1 MARSIEIYDTTLRD
15 GSQGQGIHFS
25 VDDKLRIAAE
35 LERFGMTYIE
45 GGWPGSNPRDVEFFA
60 RAKKIKF
67 KHAKLAAF
75 GSTRRKGVRASEDA
89 QVRGLLEVDTPVVTI
104 YGKTSALHVREVLRC
119 SPEENLEMIRDTI
132 AFLKS
137 HRREVVYDCEH
148 AIDGWKE
155 DPAYAIA
162 SMLAAVAGGAD
173 RIVLCDTNGGSLP
186 AEVAAAT
193 RAAIA
198 ALKKTPV
205 GIHTHDDAG
214 LGLANALAS
223 LEAGASHVQGTVNG
237 IGERTGNCDL
247 TAVIPCAQL
256 KFGWKCVSSTSLK
269 GLASLSR
276 FVDGVAN
283 LAPDPRRPWVG
294 TAAFAHKGG
303 THVDAVRKFSAA
315 YEHIDPTVVGNE
327 RTVLVSDQ
335 SGRSNIV
342 LKAKSLGID
351 LDRDSPATATALD
364 ELKKLEHVGWSF
376 EDAEASLALLLRRHI
391 GKSKAAPFEVASYH
405 VTARGAKGSAYCEA
419 VVRVSIGGKETLTVA
434 EGDGPVHALDQ
445 ALRSALVK
453 SFPKL
458 AKVSLVDYKVRILG
472 GADGTAAKTRVVI
485 RSSDGK
491 GSWGTV
497 GVSENLV
504 EASLQAIVDGYA
516 HALS

>member
-15 GSQGQGIHFS
+15 GSQGLGIHFS
-25 VDDKLRIAAE
+25 VEDKLRIAAE
-35 LERFGMTYIE
+35 LERFGVAFIE
-45 GGWPGSNPRDVEFFA
+45 GGWPGSNPRDIEFFA
-60 RAKKIKF
+60 RAKKLKF
-67 KHAKLAAF
+67 RHARLAAF

-119 SPEENLEMIRDTI
+119 SPEENLAMIRDTV
-132 AFLKS
+132 AHLKS
-137 HRREVVYDCEH
+137 HGREVVYDCEH
-148 AIDGWKE
+148 AVDGWKE
-155 DPAYAIA
+155 DSAYALA
-162 SMLAAVAGGAD
+162 TMQAAVEGGAD
-173 RIVLCDTNGGSLP
+173 RVVLCDTNGGSLP

-193 RAAIA
+193 KA
-198 ALKKTPV
+198 ALRALRVPV

-223 LEAGASHVQGTVNG
+223 LEAGASHVQGTMNG

-256 KFGWKCVSSTSLK
+256 KHGWKCVPAASLRR
-269 GLASLSR
+269 LTHLSR

-294 TAAFAHKGG
+294 SAAFAHKGG

-315 YEHIDPTVVGNE
+315 YEHVDPSAVGNE
-327 RTVLVSDQ
+327 RAVLVSDQ
-335 SGRSNIV
+335 SGRSNIS

-351 LDRDSPATATALD
+351 LDRDSPATAAALE
-364 ELKKLEHVGWSF
+364 ELKKLEHAGWSF
-376 EDAEASLALLLRRHI
+376 EDAEASLALLLRRHL
-391 GKSKAAPFEVASYH
+391 GRSKVAPFDVAAYH

-419 VVRVSIGGKETLTVA
+419 VVRVTIAGKEALTVA
-434 EGDGPVHALDQ
+434 EGDGPVHALDR

-472 GADGTAAKTRVVI
+472 GSDGTAAKTRVVV

-491 GSWGTV
+491 ASWGTV

-504 EASLQAIVDGYA
+504 EASLRAIVDGYA

>member
-119 SPEENLEMIRDTI
+119 SPEENLEMIRDTV

-148 AIDGWKE
+148 AIDGWKD

-173 RIVLCDTNGGSLP
+173 RVVLCDTNGGSLP
-186 AEVAAAT
+186 SEVAAAT
-193 RAAIA
+193 RAALA

-269 GLASLSR
+269 RSE
-276 FVDGVAN
+276 
-283 LAPDPRRPWVG
+283 
-294 TAAFAHKGG
+294 
-303 THVDAVRKFSAA
+303 
-315 YEHIDPTVVGNE
+315 EHTSE
-327 RTVLVSDQ
+327 LQ
-335 SGRSNIV
+335 S
-342 LKAKSLGID
+342 
-351 LDRDSPATATALD
+351 
-364 ELKKLEHVGWSF
+364 H
-376 EDAEASLALLLRRHI
+376 
-391 GKSKAAPFEVASYH
+391 
-405 VTARGAKGSAYCEA
+405 
-419 VVRVSIGGKETLTVA
+419 
-434 EGDGPVHALDQ
+434 
-445 ALRSALVK
+445 
-453 SFPKL
+453 
-458 AKVSLVDYKVRILG
+458 
-472 GADGTAAKTRVVI
+472 
-485 RSSDGK
+485 
-491 GSWGTV
+491 
-497 GVSENLV
+497 
-504 EASLQAIVDGYA
+504 
-516 HALS
+516 

>member
-35 LERFGMTYIE
+35 LERFGMNYIE

-67 KHAKLAAF
+67 KHAKLAAC

-119 SPEENLEMIRDTI
+119 SPEENLAMIRDTV

-162 SMLAAVAGGAD
+162 TMLAAVEGGAD

-186 AEVAAAT
+186 ATVAAAT
-193 RAAIA
+193 RAVLA
-198 ALKKTPV
+198 ATKVPV

-269 GLASLSR
+269 GLAGLSR

-327 RTVLVSDQ
+327 RMVLVSDQ
-335 SGRSNIV
+335 SGRSNITM
-342 LKAKSLGID
+342 KAKSLGID
-351 LDRDSPATATALD
+351 LDRDSPATSAALD
-364 ELKKLEHVGWSF
+364 ELKKLEHAGWSF
-376 EDAEASLALLLRRHI
+376 EDAEASLALLLRRHL
-391 GKSKAAPFEVASYH
+391 GKTKTVPFEVMSYH
-405 VTARGAKGSAYCEA
+405 VTARGAQGSAYCEA
-419 VVRVSIGGKETLTVA
+419 VVRVSVGGKESLTVA

-453 SFPKL
+453 SLPKI

-491 GSWGTV
+491 TSWGTV

-504 EASLQAIVDGYA
+504 EASLRAIVDGYA
-516 HALS
+516 YALA